1 MVREIPAV
9 ARALDVLEY
18 ALAEGRVSAGEV
30 TARLGVPRTTAH
42 ELLATLAD
50 RGYLARPAK
59 RAAYTLGPGVGR
71 LGESWA
77 VRQRLEGEGA
87 PLAKALA
94 AWYGHEVAIAVP
106 AGERV
111 RVVACSGPAT
121 GGTEVLGR
129 VLTGT
134 GGVEREIADEE
145 VHLAAGVR
153 GAWGPVAALGL
164 RVPRDSWLRI
174 PAAQWDARVAAGAL
188 RLGRVLTGATTGV

>member
-42 ELLATLAD
+42 ELLATLAE

-59 RAAYTLGPGVGR
+59 RAAYTLGPGVGK

-77 VRQRLEGEGA
+77 VRRRLESEGE

-111 RVVACSGPAT
+111 RVVACSGPPAT
-121 GGTEVLGR
+121 EVGVLGR
-129 VLTGT
+129 VLAGSA
-134 GGVEREIADEE
+134 GVEREIAEE
-145 VHLAAGVR
+145 AVHLAAGVP

-164 RVPRDSWLRI
+164 RVPRDCWLRV
-174 PAAQWDARVAAGAL
+174 PAPQWDARVAAGAR
-188 RLGRVLTGATTGV
+188 RLGRVLTGATTAV